1 VTDQIFLN
9 SGSLEGLR
17 EAGSFGRPLY
27 ALYPQLRVVL
37 ENELGADFAFLF
49 AEPVVEEQR
58 NRIDWYSRGT
68 VEAVT
73 LASLPAGERSAV
85 YARLLAAYEQLEALA
100 ERYRAAGEA
109 GKAQLGDALKAA
121 LTPPADN
128 NIFLVDGRPVVSFW
142 GFFQD
147 RDWGAPLDLAGWR
160 ERCRR
165 QLPSTPGAPAA
176 PPGPAPAVSASLA
189 AAEPVAGEATV
200 APASPLQ
207 PADRTLF
214 VVVGSIFFWSVFG
227 LALLLALLAVLFG
240 RSLTGADT
248 TVEAGSPPP
257 SADAALAQAR
267 DEGANLRARLDRLRL
282 EFAERRGQC
291 AAGPPAAPRPEERRE
306 FEQRLAEAGAQS
318 GEITATLL
326 WNNRNDLDLVIACP
340 DGTLLYYGN
349 PTACGGQLDVDR
361 NAGETLTREPVEN
374 IFWPSGKAPAGVY
387 KVAVKYYARRDPT
400 LPPATA
406 FQVRLLKDGQE
417 QLFKG
422 TATTPDELQA
432 VTTFTVHR

>member
-1 VTDQIFLN
+1 MADQIFLN
-9 SGSLEGLR
+9 SGSLAGLR
-17 EAGSFGRPLY
+17 EAGSSGRPLY

-37 ENELGADFAFLF
+37 ENELGADFALLF
-49 AEPVVEEQR
+49 AEPVVAEQG
-58 NRIDWYSRGT
+58 NRIDWYTQGT
-68 VEAVT
+68 GEAVA
-73 LASLPAGERSAV
+73 LASLPASERSAM
-85 YARLLAAYEQLEALA
+85 YARLLTAYEQLEALA
-100 ERYRAAGEA
+100 DRYSAAGEA
-109 GKAQLGDALKAA
+109 GKAQLGNALKAA
-121 LTPPADN
+121 LTPPADR
-128 NIFLVDGRPVVSFW
+128 NIFLVNGRPVVSFW

-147 RDWGAPLDLAGWR
+147 RDWGAPRDLAGWR
-160 ERCRR
+160 ERCRQ
-165 QLPSTPGAPAA
+165 QLPSGPSAA
-176 PPGPAPAVSASLA
+176 PGPAPAVSAPLA
-189 AAEPVAGEATV
+189 AAESAV
-200 APASPLQ
+200 APAFPLQ

-326 WNNRNDLDLVIACP
+326 WNNRNDLDLVITCP

-349 PTACGGQLDVDR
+349 LTACGGQLDVDR

-374 IFWPSGKAPAGVY
+374 IFWPGGQAPAGVY

-422 TATTPDELQA
+422 TATTPDELQT
-432 VTTFTVHR
+432 VTTFTVQR